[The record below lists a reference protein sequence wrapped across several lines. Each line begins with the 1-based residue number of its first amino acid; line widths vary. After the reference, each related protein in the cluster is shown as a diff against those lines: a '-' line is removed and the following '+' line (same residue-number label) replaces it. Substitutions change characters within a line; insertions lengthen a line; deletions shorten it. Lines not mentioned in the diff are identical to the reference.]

1 MQRMMQRYTPAGF
14 EEITRPGLPGVVYVD
29 RARLCA
35 QAYRGRAVRPTW
47 NYLFRTSAQMEQEIE
62 RFFLGLAAR
71 EEEKRKRAEERRAYV
86 PALKPGDVLHT
97 HWGYEQTNV
106 EFFEVVAVKGKRVT
120 VREVAG
126 SVKETGHMCGI
137 TRPVRGEF
145 VGEPITRTARPG
157 DEIRID
163 DVRYAWP
170 LGEDETGSGIRCSW
184 YY

>member
-1 MQRMMQRYTPAGF
+1 MQKLMQRYVPAGCD
-14 EEITRPGLPGVVYVD
+14 EITRPGLPGVVYVD

-62 RFFLGLAAR
+62 RFFAGLAAH
-71 EEEKRKRAEERRAYV
+71 EEAKRKRAEERRAYV

-120 VREVAG
+120 VREIARLVE
-126 SVKETGHMCGI
+126 ETGYMCGI
-137 TRPVRGEF
+137 ARPVRGDY

-157 DEIRID
+157 DVIRID

-170 LGEDETGSGIRCSW
+170 LDGDGVRCSW